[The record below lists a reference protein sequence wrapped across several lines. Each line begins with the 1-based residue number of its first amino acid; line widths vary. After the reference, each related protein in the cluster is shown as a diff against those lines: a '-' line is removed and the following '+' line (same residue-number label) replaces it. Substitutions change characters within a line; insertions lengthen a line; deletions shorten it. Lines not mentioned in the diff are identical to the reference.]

1 MALSHH
7 PHRTE
12 PVTRYSWTGFI
23 CPGVPGW
30 ASPEEPGAAAVFNSG
45 LPVVS
50 KLFIH
55 ISTGYFYKIFLYRF
69 LDLSF

>member
-7 PHRTE
+7 AHRTE
-12 PVTRYSWTGFI
+12 SVTRYSWTGFI

-45 LPVVS
+45 YSPLCIETIYPHIHW
-50 KLFIH
+50 LF
-55 ISTGYFYKIFLYRF
+55 L
-69 LDLSF
+69 